1 MLSKKK
7 LRLLSTAILMTGV
20 AAFSNGTSAA
30 CTPKHSFTTIDK
42 GKLTVAVSIYA
53 PYSGLSSAGDVEG
66 VDGDI
71 VKKIAE
77 LECLEVKGTS
87 VSGAAAIESVASNRA
102 DITIGDWYRT
112 AARAKVVGLSAPI
125 YADQSAIYSKAGLA
139 TVGDLLGKQV
149 GSVQGFLYV
158 EDLRKLVGSGLHLYP
173 NIVNLHQDLEAGR
186 IDAAVDGYST
196 GVVAQQTGKLQG
208 VQIKVPPSD
217 PRMPSMD
224 PGQSNFP
231 YTKTNTA
238 LGTALDEDIAALR
251 ADGSIAAI
259 LKAHG
264 LNPSAA
270 DPGPPKLL

>member
-1 MLSKKK
+1 MLSERNV
-7 LRLLSTAILMTGV
+7 RLLSTA
-20 AAFSNGTSAA
+20 AFVIGAVVLSNGASAD
-30 CTPKHSFTTIDK
+30 CTPKHTFSTIEK
-42 GKLTVAVSIYA
+42 GKLSVAVSIYA
-53 PYSGLSSAGDVEG
+53 PYSGLSSTGEVEG

-71 VKKIAE
+71 VKKIAAM
-77 LECLEVKGTS
+77 ECLEVKGTS
-87 VSGAAAIESVASNRA
+87 VSGAAAVESVASNRA

-125 YADQSAIYSKAGLA
+125 YADQSAIYSKAGVA
-139 TVGDLLGKQV
+139 TIGDLVGKQV
-149 GSVQGFLYV
+149 GTVQGFLYV
-158 EDLRKLVGSGLHLYP
+158 EDLRKLVGSGLHLDP

-196 GVVAQQTGKLQG
+196 GVVAQQNGKLQG

-231 YTKTNTA
+231 YTKDNAA
-238 LGTALDEDIAALR
+238 LGTALEEDIAALR

>member
-1 MLSKKK
+1 MLSNA
-7 LRLLSTAILMTGV
+7 RLLSTVALVIGL
-20 AAFSNGTSAA
+20 AAFSNGASAA
-30 CTPKHSFTTIDK
+30 CTPKHSFETIEK
-42 GKLTVAVSIYA
+42 GKLTIAVSIYA
-53 PYSGLSSAGDVEG
+53 PYSGLSSSGEVEG

-71 VKKIAE
+71 VKKIAA
-77 LECLEVKGTS
+77 LECLDITGTS

-112 AARAKVVGLSAPI
+112 AAREKVVGLSAPV
-125 YADQSAIYSKAGLA
+125 YADQSAIYSKTGVA
-139 TVGDLLGKQV
+139 TIGDLLGKQV
-149 GSVQGFLYV
+149 GTVQGFLYV

-186 IDAAVDGYST
+186 IEAAVDGYST
-196 GVVAQQTGKLQG
+196 GVVAQQNGKLQG

-217 PRMPSMD
+217 PRMPSME

-231 YTKTNTA
+231 YTKGNVA
-238 LGTALDEDIAALR
+238 LGKALEEDIAALR

>member
-1 MLSKKK
+1 MHSKKH
-7 LRLLSTAILMTGV
+7 LCLLS
-20 AAFSNGTSAA
+20 AATFVVSLAALSSAASAA
-30 CTPKHSFTTIDK
+30 CTPKHSFPTIEK
-42 GKLTVAVSIYA
+42 GKLSVAVSIYA
-53 PYSGLSSAGDVEG
+53 PYSGLSSTGEVEG

-71 VKKIAE
+71 VKKIAAM
-77 LECLEVKGTS
+77 ECLEVKGTS
-87 VSGAAAIESVASNRA
+87 VSGAAAVESVASNRA

-139 TVGDLLGKQV
+139 TVGDLVGKQV
-149 GSVQGFLYV
+149 GTVQGFLYV

-196 GVVAQQTGKLQG
+196 GVVAQQNGQLKG

-217 PRMPSMD
+217 ARMPSMD

-231 YTKTNTA
+231 YTKDNAA
-238 LGTALDEDIAALR
+238 LGKALDEDIAALR

-270 DPGPPKLL
+270 DPGAPKLL

>member
-1 MLSKKK
+1 
-7 LRLLSTAILMTGV
+7 
-20 AAFSNGTSAA
+20 
-30 CTPKHSFTTIDK
+30 
-42 GKLTVAVSIYA
+42 
-53 PYSGLSSAGDVEG
+53 
-66 VDGDI
+66 
-71 VKKIAE
+71 
-77 LECLEVKGTS
+77 
-87 VSGAAAIESVASNRA
+87 
-102 DITIGDWYRT
+102 
-112 AARAKVVGLSAPI
+112 LSAPI

-139 TVGDLLGKQV
+139 TVGDLVGKQV
-149 GSVQGFLYV
+149 GTVQGFLYV

-196 GVVAQQTGKLQG
+196 GVVAQQNGKLQG

-231 YTKTNTA
+231 YTKDNAA
-238 LGTALDEDIAALR
+238 LGTALEEDIAALR